1 MAFKGMDP
9 GEGNEVAQAVTQAG
23 EQILEAVGD
32 MTTVVNSVEWVGP
45 DYDGYKE
52 EWNSFIG
59 GPLANL
65 VEALQQ
71 KGKELTQH
79 AEEQEQESNAG

>member
-79 AEEQEQESNAG
+79 AEEQEQESNNG

>member
-9 GEGNEVAQAVTQAG
+9 GEGNEIAQAVTQSG
-23 EQILEAVGD
+23 EQILEVVGD
-32 MTTVVNSVEWVGP
+32 MTTIINSVAWEGP
-45 DYDGYKE
+45 DDDGCEE

-59 GPLANL
+59 GPLSNL

-71 KGKELTQH
+71 KGKELSQH
-79 AEEQEQESNAG
+79 AEEQEQESNNG